1 MSMQRTYPEGVTSWI
16 DTERDDVEATK
27 AFYGGLLGWSF
38 ADAAPPDAP
47 QRYVIAQ
54 VNGADAAGIGG
65 QTAGAGLPSAP
76 VWHTYIAVDDA
87 NAAADRVVRA
97 GGRIVTPPTSPGP
110 AGIWAGC
117 EDSTGVEFRLWQ
129 AGRRLGAQ
137 ITNVPSAWNF
147 SDLHTA
153 DLAAAKSFYG
163 AVFGWEFA
171 DLGFATMIRQ
181 PGYGDHLA
189 ATVDPGIYERQSAIS
204 PIGFA
209 DAIAWLNESQ
219 AGETPHWHVTFSVAD
234 RDAAVATVERLG
246 GTVVSRSESE
256 WTKAA
261 VVRDPDGAEFTVS
274 QFTPPE

>member
-1 MSMQRTYPEGVTSWI
+1 
-16 DTERDDVEATK
+16 
-27 AFYGGLLGWSF
+27 
-38 ADAAPPDAP
+38 
-47 QRYVIAQ
+47 
-54 VNGADAAGIGG
+54 
-65 QTAGAGLPSAP
+65 
-76 VWHTYIAVDDA
+76 
-87 NAAADRVVRA
+87 
-97 GGRIVTPPTSPGP
+97 
-110 AGIWAGC
+110 
-117 EDSTGVEFRLWQ
+117 VEFRLWQ

-209 DAIAWLNESQ
+209 DAVAWLNESQ

-234 RDAAVATVERLG
+234 RDSAVATVERLG

-261 VVRDPDGAEFTVS
+261 VVRDQDGAEFTVS
-274 QFTPPE
+274 QFTPPA